1 MRTTTKGSGMQFMI
15 ILMCHW
21 KKNAGFSKQDHNS
34 LIKGCRQ
41 WKEITLS
48 HCITYLGFKY
58 EKLSHEERRI
68 NSAFD
73 EKGRIKISILS
84 FVIDLLSGKASLFA
98 RSLHADEVHRPSFSY
113 ISSSRKGVLITAD
126 AAGGLLKKETGG
138 PREGCLTEHWFLF
151 HHWGK
156 TADYSFESGLEDKN
170 MATTYFYSK
179 F

>member
-21 KKNAGFSKQDHNS
+21 KNAGFSKQDHNS

-58 EKLSHEERRI
+58 EKLSHEERHI

-84 FVIDLLSGKASLFA
+84 FVIDSLSGKASLFPH
-98 RSLHADEVHRPSFSY
+98 SLHAYEAHCSLQLCLFMGKRSY
-113 ISSSRKGVLITAD
+113 NYCRCCWSERGKEKISRD
-126 AAGGLLKKETGG
+126 
-138 PREGCLTEHWFLF
+138 
-151 HHWGK
+151 
-156 TADYSFESGLEDKN
+156 
-170 MATTYFYSK
+170 
-179 F
+179 

>member
-1 MRTTTKGSGMQFMI
+1 MI

-21 KKNAGFSKQDHNS
+21 KNASFSKQDHNS

-73 EKGRIKISILS
+73 EKGRIKVSILS
-84 FVIDLLSGKASLFA
+84 FVIDSLSGKASLFP
-98 RSLHADEVHRPSFSY
+98 RRLHACKAHCSLQLCLVIGKRSSNYCRCCWSKRERKKTVGTKEVFWVEHLLVFS
-113 ISSSRKGVLITAD
+113 L
-126 AAGGLLKKETGG
+126 
-138 PREGCLTEHWFLF
+138 
-151 HHWGK
+151 WGK
-156 TADYSFESGLEDKN
+156 TAQITVLSQIWKIKMWLLHTFILSFK
-170 MATTYFYSK
+170 MI
-179 F
+179 